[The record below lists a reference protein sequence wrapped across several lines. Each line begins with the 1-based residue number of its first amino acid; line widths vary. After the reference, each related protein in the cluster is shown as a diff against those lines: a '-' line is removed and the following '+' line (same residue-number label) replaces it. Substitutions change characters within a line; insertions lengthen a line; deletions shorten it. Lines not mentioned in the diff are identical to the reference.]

1 MSQDLH
7 RRENAQTSGG
17 RSWSR
22 IAIIFLL
29 ILCAGSLAVFVRKG
43 HPPKAPLTTQTS
55 AQPDAALEPTPGI
68 PTVSPQPSNSI
79 PASASPSVTR
89 PPPSLATTTLTEP
102 TAQSRA
108 LVASLTRLDQSSSPT
123 AEQATEWKTN
133 LLQLVQQGATGVAGI
148 REFLGKSVDMDFGPN
163 GRQMLGYT
171 SARAAMFDALQQIGG
186 PEAVSA
192 MTSVLQTTADP
203 KEIALLAKNLAQHGG
218 AEAVSQ
224 LQQAGKQWNYYAAI
238 ALAQLPEGAGIPAL
252 IQIARDGTFAN
263 TTALEMVTQA
273 APQYPEARAALVE
286 MARAS
291 RIAPS
296 QWPYLTSLLAGDQFH
311 YQDSAFD
318 ASNNRTPEGAAHVLF
333 GNQHF
338 FTAPPEGGLTPEQIS
353 QQTALIDELLDLTSE
368 PAAANALKEA
378 KELLSKRPPQTAAV
392 GK

>member
-89 PPPSLATTTLTEP
+89 PPPSLATATLTEP

-148 REFLGKSVDMDFGPN
+148 REFLGKSVEMDFGPN

-192 MTSVLQTTADP
+192 MTGVLQTTADP
-203 KEIALLAKNLAQHGG
+203 KEIALLAKNLAQQDT
-218 AEAVSQ
+218 E
-224 LQQAGKQWNYYAAI
+224 
-238 ALAQLPEGAGIPAL
+238 
-252 IQIARDGTFAN
+252 
-263 TTALEMVTQA
+263 
-273 APQYPEARAALVE
+273 QYRGE
-286 MARAS
+286 
-291 RIAPS
+291 
-296 QWPYLTSLLAGDQFH
+296 
-311 YQDSAFD
+311 
-318 ASNNRTPEGAAHVLF
+318 VL
-333 GNQHF
+333 
-338 FTAPPEGGLTPEQIS
+338 S
-353 QQTALIDELLDLTSE
+353 
-368 PAAANALKEA
+368 
-378 KELLSKRPPQTAAV
+378 
-392 GK
+392 

>member
-1 MSQDLH
+1 
-7 RRENAQTSGG
+7 
-17 RSWSR
+17 
-22 IAIIFLL
+22 
-29 ILCAGSLAVFVRKG
+29 
-43 HPPKAPLTTQTS
+43 
-55 AQPDAALEPTPGI
+55 
-68 PTVSPQPSNSI
+68 
-79 PASASPSVTR
+79 
-89 PPPSLATTTLTEP
+89 
-102 TAQSRA
+102 
-108 LVASLTRLDQSSSPT
+108 
-123 AEQATEWKTN
+123 
-133 LLQLVQQGATGVAGI
+133 VQQGATGVAGI

-186 PEAVSA
+186 PEGVSA
-192 MTSVLQTTADP
+192 MTGVLQTTADP
-203 KEIALLAKNLAQHGG
+203 KEIALLAKNLAQQDTEQYRGEVLSAVHEALTMAANKSLEGSDVAPLFEVLQKYGG

-286 MARAS
+286 MVRAS

-318 ASNNRTPEGAAHVLF
+318 ASNSRTPEGAAHVLF

-353 QQTALIDELLDLTSE
+353 QQTALIDELLALTPE